1 MSLSVG
7 ATWQYQLQGA
17 INTGFDVDVYDIDLF
32 DAPNATIAAL
42 TSSGRH
48 VVCYFSAGTYEDWRP
63 DAEEFDEAVIGN
75 PLEDW
80 EGEWFLDIRAQN
92 VKDIMLSRMQLAR
105 DKGCSGVE
113 PDNVQNFQEDSG
125 FDLTAQD
132 QLDFNQWLADTAHGL
147 GLTVGLKNDITQLAD
162 LVPYF
167 DWALNEQCFQYDEC
181 ADYSLFIDAG
191 KPVFEVEYST
201 GNLDFCKRA
210 EQMQLSAIYKSY
222 DLDARRCS
230 CQDPSTDYKCQ
241 KLLDDSDGATR
252 SKPFHFWLTN
262 LFAIGMCF
270 VAAYML

>member
-1 MSLSVG
+1 MPLSVG
-7 ATWQYQLQGA
+7 STWQYQLQGR
-17 INTGFDVDVYDIDLF
+17 INTDFAVDVYDIDLF
-32 DAPNATIAAL
+32 DAANDTIAAL
-42 TSSGRH
+42 TASARH

-63 DAEEFDEAVIGN
+63 DAQEFDKDVIGN

-80 EGEWFLDIRAQN
+80 EGEWYLDIRAES

-125 FDLTAQD
+125 FDLTAHD
-132 QLDFNQWLADTAHGL
+132 QLVYNQWLADTAHGL
-147 GLTVGLKNDITQLAD
+147 GLTVGLKNDITQIAD
-162 LVPYF
+162 LVSYF

-181 ADYSLFIDAG
+181 DNYSMFIDAG

-201 GNLDFCKRA
+201 GNLDFCERA

-230 CQDPSTDYKCQ
+230 CQNATTDYKCQ
-241 KLLDDSDGATR
+241 QLLDESDGAAR
-252 SKPFHFWLTN
+252 SKPFHVWLTN